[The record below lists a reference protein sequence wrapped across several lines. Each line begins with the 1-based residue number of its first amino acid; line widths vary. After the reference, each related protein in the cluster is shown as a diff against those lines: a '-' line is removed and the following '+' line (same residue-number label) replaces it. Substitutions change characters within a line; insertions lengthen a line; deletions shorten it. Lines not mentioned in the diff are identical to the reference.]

1 MCDIVYLKWQYWI
14 MVQYKYVSILDA
26 FFWEGVMSV
35 HLKAW
40 TCMYSKIWQPWQW
53 DMVIGD
59 VIITQSEI
67 KNIIDTLYSEV
78 ISRDDATI
86 EIDRPLSKVIQMWL
100 YRIVIVLPPLSDDYE
115 ITIVRPTKRL
125 QFNDYILDE
134 KLIELLKTKAQ
145 WILVCGAPGSGKT
158 TFTQA
163 LVDQYVDLKK
173 IIKTIEAPRDL
184 LVADEVVQYSFHHWT
199 HDEVRDILLLSRPD
213 FTVYDEIR
221 NTSDFVLYKDLRLT
235 GIGLIWVIHATQAID
250 SIQRFIGVLSLG
262 MIPQVIDTVLFI
274 KWWVVDTVYT
284 LSFTVKTPS
293 GMMSEDL
300 ARPVV
305 EVKDFHTGQLV
316 YELYSFGEQVVVMP
330 IDIIWSVKLQSWSNK
345 LAERYIQNYLS
356 SVLQYGYYINTKEN
370 NLDIYVPLEE
380 KWSLIGKWWD
390 NIRLLEKE
398 FGMSISVKT
407 FDELPENHTLQII
420 NPKYMFKK
428 KKKFNY

>member
-1 MCDIVYLKWQYWI
+1 MTNEYT
-14 MVQYKYVSILDA
+14 SIIDNL
-26 FFWEGVMSV
+26 FWENVMSV
-35 HLKAW
+35 HLKAG
-40 TCMYSKIWQPWQW
+40 TFVYSKVWQPGQRKMISWTTL
-53 DMVIGD
+53 
-59 VIITQSEI
+59 ITQSEI
-67 KNIIDTLYSEV
+67 RKIIDELYREV
-78 ISRDDATI
+78 EQRDDATI
-86 EIDRPLSKVIQMWL
+86 EIDRLLSKVIQMGL

-115 ITIVRPTKRL
+115 ITIVRPIKRL
-125 QFNDYILDE
+125 QFKDYNLDD
-134 KLIELLKTKAQ
+134 KLIELLQTTSQ
-145 WILVCGAPGSGKT
+145 WILVSWSPGSGKT

-235 GIGLIWVIHATQAID
+235 GIGLVWVIHATQAID

-274 KWWVVDTVYT
+274 KWWVVHTVYN

-305 EVKDFHTGQLV
+305 EVKDFHTGQIV

-330 IDIIWSVKLQSWSNK
+330 LDGTGTIKSQSWANK
-345 LAERYIQNYLS
+345 LAERYIQDYFAD
-356 SVLQYGYYINTKEN
+356 VLQYEYYISTKDNTI
-370 NLDIYVPLEE
+370 DIYVPFEE

-398 FGMSISVKT
+398 LAMRISVKT
-407 FDELPENHTLQII
+407 FDELPEWHSLQSIV
-420 NPKYMFKK
+420 PKHIFKK
-428 KKKFNY
+428 KKKFRY

>member
-1 MCDIVYLKWQYWI
+1 MTNEYT
-14 MVQYKYVSILDA
+14 SIIDK
-26 FFWEGVMSV
+26 FFWENTMSI
-35 HLKAW
+35 HLKAG
-40 TCMYSKIWQPWQW
+40 TFVYSKVWQPWQW
-53 DMVIGD
+53 EMIAGSE
-59 VIITQSEI
+59 IITQSEI
-67 KNIIDTLYSEV
+67 KSIIDTLYIEV
-78 ISRDDATI
+78 QWRDDATI
-86 EIDRPLSKVIQMWL
+86 EINRPLSKVIQMGL
-100 YRIVIVLPPLSDDYE
+100 YRIVVVLPPLSDDYE
-115 ITIVRPTKRL
+115 ITIVRPIKRL
-125 QFNDYILDE
+125 QFDDYVLDD
-134 KLIELLKTKAQ
+134 KLIELLQTKAQ
-145 WILVCGAPGSGKT
+145 WILVSGAPGSWKT

-173 IIKTIEAPRDL
+173 IVKTIEAPRDL

-305 EVKDFHTGQLV
+305 EVKDFHTWQLV

-330 IDIIWSVKLQSWSNK
+330 LDTTWSVKLQSWANK
-345 LAERYIQNYLS
+345 LAERYIQDYFS
-356 SVLQYGYYINTKEN
+356 DVLQCEYYISTKEN
-370 NLDIYVPLEE
+370 NLDIYVPFEE

-398 FGMSISVKT
+398 LAMRISVKT
-407 FDELPENHTLQII
+407 FDELPEHHNLQSIK
-420 NPKYMFKK
+420 PKHLFKK
-428 KKKFNY
+428 KKKFRY

>member
-1 MCDIVYLKWQYWI
+1 
-14 MVQYKYVSILDA
+14 
-26 FFWEGVMSV
+26 MSV

-40 TCMYSKIWQPWQW
+40 TFTYSKIWQPWQW
-53 DMVIGD
+53 EMVAWNE
-59 VIITQSEI
+59 IITKSAI
-67 KNIIDTLYSEV
+67 KNIIDTLYIEV
-78 ISRDDATI
+78 QTRDDATI
-86 EIDRPLSKVIQMWL
+86 EIDRLLSKVIQMGL

-115 ITIVRPTKRL
+115 ITIVRPIKRL
-125 QFNDYILDE
+125 QFEDYTLDD
-134 KLIELLKTKAQ
+134 KLIALLQKKSQ
-145 WILVCGAPGSGKT
+145 WILVSGAPGSGKT

-163 LVDQYVDLKK
+163 LVDQYVALKK
-173 IIKTIEAPRDL
+173 IVKTIEAPRDL

-274 KWWVVDTVYT
+274 KWWVIHTVYT

-305 EVKDFHTGQLV
+305 EVKDFHTWQVV

-330 IDIIWSVKLQSWSNK
+330 LDLTGSVKLQSWANK
-345 LAERYIQNYLS
+345 LAERYIQDYFADI
-356 SVLQYGYYINTKEN
+356 LQYEYYMSTKEN
-370 NLDIYVPLEE
+370 TIDIYVPFEE

-390 NIRLLEKE
+390 NIRLLEKKLA
-398 FGMSISVKT
+398 MRISVKT
-407 FDELPENHTLQII
+407 FDELPEWHTLEPIT
-420 NPKYMFKK
+420 PKNIFKK
-428 KKKFNY
+428 KRKNHY

>member
-1 MCDIVYLKWQYWI
+1 
-14 MVQYKYVSILDA
+14 
-26 FFWEGVMSV
+26 
-35 HLKAW
+35 
-40 TCMYSKIWQPWQW
+40 
-53 DMVIGD
+53 MVIGD

>member
-1 MCDIVYLKWQYWI
+1 MTNEYT
-14 MVQYKYVSILDA
+14 SIIDK
-26 FFWEGVMSV
+26 FFWENTMSI
-35 HLKAW
+35 HLKAG
-40 TCMYSKIWQPWQW
+40 TFVYSKVWQPWQW
-53 DMVIGD
+53 EMIAWSE
-59 VIITQSEI
+59 IITQSEI
-67 KNIIDTLYSEV
+67 KSIIDTLYIEV
-78 ISRDDATI
+78 QWRDDATI
-86 EIDRPLSKVIQMWL
+86 EIDRPLSKVIQMGL
-100 YRIVIVLPPLSDDYE
+100 CRIVIVLPPLSDDYE
-115 ITIVRPTKRL
+115 ITIVRPIKRL
-125 QFNDYILDE
+125 QFDDYVLDD
-134 KLIELLKTKAQ
+134 KLIELLKTKSQ
-145 WILVCGAPGSGKT
+145 WILVSWSPGSGKT

-163 LVDQYVDLKK
+163 LVNQYVDLKK
-173 IIKTIEAPRDL
+173 IVKTIEAPRDL

-305 EVKDFHTGQLV
+305 EVKDFHTWQLV

-330 IDIIWSVKLQSWSNK
+330 LDTTWSVKLQSWANK
-345 LAERYIQNYLS
+345 LAERYIQDYFS
-356 SVLQYGYYINTKEN
+356 DVLQCEYYISTKEN
-370 NLDIYVPLEE
+370 NLDIYVPFEE

-398 FGMSISVKT
+398 LAMRISVKT
-407 FDELPENHTLQII
+407 FDELPEHHNLQSIK
-420 NPKYMFKK
+420 PKHLFKK
-428 KKKFNY
+428 KKKFRY

>member
-1 MCDIVYLKWQYWI
+1 MVAWDI
-14 MVQYKYVSILDA
+14 
-26 FFWEGVMSV
+26 
-35 HLKAW
+35 
-40 TCMYSKIWQPWQW
+40 
-53 DMVIGD
+53 
-59 VIITQSEI
+59 IITQSEI
-67 KNIIDTLYSEV
+67 KKIIDILYIEV
-78 ISRDDATI
+78 QARDDATM
-86 EIDRPLSKVIQMWL
+86 EIDRSLSKVIQMGL

-115 ITIVRPTKRL
+115 ITIVRPIKRL
-125 QFNDYILDE
+125 QFEDYNLDE
-134 KLIELLKTKAQ
+134 KLIELLQTKSQ
-145 WILVCGAPGSGKT
+145 GILVSWSPGSGKT

-163 LVDQYVDLKK
+163 LVDQYVNLKK
-173 IIKTIEAPRDL
+173 IVKTIEAPRDL

-274 KWWVVDTVYT
+274 KWWVVHTVYT

-330 IDIIWSVKLQSWSNK
+330 LDQAGAIKSQSWASK
-345 LAERYIQNYLS
+345 LAERYIQDYFVD
-356 SVLQYGYYINTKEN
+356 VLQYEYYISTKEN
-370 NLDIYVPLEE
+370 TIDIYVPFEE

-390 NIRLLEKE
+390 NIRILEKE
-398 FGMSISVKT
+398 LAMRISVKT
-407 FDELPENHTLQII
+407 FDELPEWHTLQSIK
-420 NPKYMFKK
+420 PKHLFKK
-428 KKKFNY
+428 KKKFRY